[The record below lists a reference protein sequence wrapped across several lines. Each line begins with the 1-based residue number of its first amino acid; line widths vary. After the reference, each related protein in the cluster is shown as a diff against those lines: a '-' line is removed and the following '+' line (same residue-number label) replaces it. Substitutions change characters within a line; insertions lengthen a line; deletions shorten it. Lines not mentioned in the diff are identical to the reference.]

1 MRVIERASEMRA
13 WSDETRGAG
22 RRVAL
27 VPTMGYLHA
36 GHLSLVGRGFERAGA
51 CVVSIFVNPLQFGPG
66 EDLERYPRDLEGD
79 SRLLREARVDV
90 LYLPSAAAMYPEGFQ
105 TEVAVGEVTR
115 ELCGRSRPGHFRG
128 VTTVVAKL
136 FNAVRP
142 DVAVFGEK
150 DYQQLAAIRRMVA
163 DLDFGIEVVGAPI
176 VREADGLALSSR
188 NTYLSTE
195 ERRAAT
201 CLSRALA
208 AAQTAL
214 GGGERSCR
222 ALLQR
227 VRGVI
232 AAEPLARVDY
242 AEIVDAGT
250 IRPVDSVAGEA
261 RLAVAVH
268 VGRVRLID
276 NALLR
281 VGAGE

>member
-13 WSDETRGAG
+13 WSDEARRDG
-22 RRVAL
+22 RRIGL

-36 GHLSLVGRGFERAGA
+36 GHLSLVRAACERATA

-66 EDLERYPRDLEGD
+66 EDLARYPRDLERD
-79 SRLLREARVDV
+79 RELLRDAGVDV
-90 LYLPSAAAMYPEGFQ
+90 LYLPEAAQMYPPGFQ
-105 TEVAVGEVTR
+105 TEVRVGEVTR

-150 DYQQLAAIRRMVA
+150 DYQQLAAVRRMVL
-163 DLDFGIEVVGAPI
+163 DLDFGIEIVGAPI

-188 NTYLSTE
+188 NAYLSAE
-195 ERRAAT
+195 ERRAAL

-208 AAQTAL
+208 AAQKVV
-214 GGGERSCR
+214 GGGERSCGTILR
-222 ALLQR
+222 Q
-227 VRGVI
+227 VRGVL

-242 AEIVDAGT
+242 AEIVDPET
-250 IRPVDSVAGEA
+250 ILPVDTLAGAA
-261 RLAVAVH
+261 RLALAVQ
-268 VGRVRLID
+268 VGRTRLID
-276 NALLR
+276 NALLQ
-281 VGAGE
+281 AN